1 MVDGQTMD
9 LFQVL
14 TIFCATNHTVSYCT
28 IFLEMFLNTFK
39 IKASFPCINK
49 AISFQL
55 KEAFLR
61 YSQRGPVGNPLK
73 ISCNSESIL
82 LF

>member
-14 TIFCATNHTVSYCT
+14 TIFCATNHTVSKCNT
-28 IFLEMFLNTFK
+28 VLEISLNTFK
-39 IKASFPCINK
+39 IKASLPWINK

-61 YSQRGPVGNPLK
+61 Y
-73 ISCNSESIL
+73 
-82 LF
+82 